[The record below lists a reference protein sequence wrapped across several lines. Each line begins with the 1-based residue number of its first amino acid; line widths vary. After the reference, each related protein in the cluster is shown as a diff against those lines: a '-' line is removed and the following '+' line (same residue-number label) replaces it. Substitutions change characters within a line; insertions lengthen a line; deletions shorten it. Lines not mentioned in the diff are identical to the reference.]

1 MKHVKC
7 YIPEYP
13 RPQFVRNDWLNL
25 NGEWDFAFG
34 DEADA
39 EAALA
44 GRLERKINLPFTY
57 ETELSGIHDTAQHNT
72 VWYSRKISG
81 KAGKRTI
88 VNFDGADYVTVV
100 YVNGRLAGTHKG
112 AYTRFSLT
120 SQLLHG
126 EEKEV

>member
-13 RPQFVRNDWLNL
+13 RPQFVRKDWLSP

-39 EAALA
+39 DAALA
-44 GRLERKINLPFTY
+44 GRLDRKINVPFTY

-72 VWYSRKISG
+72 VWYP
-81 KAGKRTI
+81 
-88 VNFDGADYVTVV
+88 
-100 YVNGRLAGTHKG
+100 
-112 AYTRFSLT
+112 
-120 SQLLHG
+120 
-126 EEKEV
+126 

>member
-13 RPQFVRNDWLNL
+13 RPQFVRKGWQNL

-44 GRLERKINLPFTY
+44 GRLGRKINVPFTY
-57 ETELSGIHDTAQHNT
+57 ETELSGIHDTTQHNT
-72 VWYSRKISG
+72 VW
-81 KAGKRTI
+81 
-88 VNFDGADYVTVV
+88 
-100 YVNGRLAGTHKG
+100 
-112 AYTRFSLT
+112 
-120 SQLLHG
+120 
-126 EEKEV
+126 